1 MDWSAGAVE
10 KIKIVGVDMK
20 TGKSIATDSI
30 TLNGEPFSVLSP
42 NEPHKNLG
50 VRMTMLGDFSAEK
63 LAQKRSRPE
72 KELIIVTAVCS
83 VFRYSAGI
91 VDWTKAELDDTTN
104 SWISAFKQAW
114 NPPPGSDG
122 SPMLLAKSDAGRE
135 CPTAADM
142 CTAEVLDTLEQCL
155 GLPGEISQ
163 IVQQYLYL
171 QCTAN
176 GCHSLNQ
183 LQTLISVRGSA
194 ESPLELFL
202 QRLNSQGLE
211 ISSPWANSTEQFIL
225 EGLGQRRSCGKA
237 AQK

>member
-1 MDWSAGAVE
+1 MMDSSLQA
-10 KIKIVGVDMK
+10 GVD
-20 TGKSIATDSI
+20 
-30 TLNGEPFSVLSP
+30 SP
-42 NEPHKNLG
+42 P
-50 VRMTMLGDFSAEK
+50 
-63 LAQKRSRPE
+63 Q
-72 KELIIVTAVCS
+72 
-83 VFRYSAGI
+83 FR
-91 VDWTKAELDDTTN
+91 
-104 SWISAFKQAW
+104 WI
-114 NPPPGSDG
+114 PYD
-122 SPMLLAKSDAGRE
+122 LAKSDAGRE

-163 IVQQYLYL
+163 IALQYRYL

-183 LQTLISVRGSA
+183 LKTLINVRGSA

-225 EGLGQRRSCGKA
+225 GQRCTRFGQRRSCGKA
-237 AQK
+237 AQN

>member
-1 MDWSAGAVE
+1 MQQRLAALKEDR
-10 KIKIVGVDMK
+10 
-20 TGKSIATDSI
+20 
-30 TLNGEPFSVLSP
+30 VLS
-42 NEPHKNLG
+42 
-50 VRMTMLGDFSAEK
+50 
-63 LAQKRSRPE
+63 RPK

-83 VFRYSAGI
+83 IFRYSAGI
-91 VDWTKAELDDTTN
+91 ADWTKSELDDITK
-104 SWISAFKQAW
+104 SWISAFMQAW
-114 NPPPGSDG
+114 TLPPGSDG
-122 SPMLLAKSDAGRE
+122 SSMILAKSDAGRE

-142 CTAEVLDTLEQCL
+142 CTAEVLDFLEQCL
-155 GLPGEISQ
+155 CLPREITQ

-225 EGLGQRRSCGKA
+225 EAVCPEVHKA
-237 AQK
+237 WAEKERWAG